1 MRSLQLT
8 PALRYAFLF
17 GGALSLVGLAARPRL
32 HAAPA
37 APAPAAPSSG
47 FVSYQ
52 AGAARWLNVPRTI
65 EMSQGVTFSQDGA
78 FLKTQSAIVNLD
90 DRQRALNA
98 RSQAPVH
105 LYDAQDDLNGR
116 QGFLDFSRHLAS
128 LKDDITLVVKPQGDA
143 PAGSMRSQFK
153 DAATLTC
160 QAMIYDY
167 RRKIGRV
174 PGPLKVRQMV
184 EGKERVL
191 SADSGQ
197 YDANAQVIK
206 LTGNVRGHNG
216 QDTISASEATIGTKE
231 GDEFINIPVK
241 LIGVFG
247 VPPDDSTPENGGD
260 ATAPPPATSGA
271 VPAAPVSP
279 PRPQ

>member
-1 MRSLQLT
+1 MRNRTAVRTVLLV
-8 PALRYAFLF
+8 L
-17 GGALSLVGLAARPRL
+17 GALASAGLAARARL

-37 APAPAAPSSG
+37 APAPPVPSSG

-65 EMSQGVTFSQDGA
+65 EMSQGVTFSQDDA
-78 FLKTQSAIVNLD
+78 FLKTASAIVNLD

-98 RSQAPVH
+98 RSESPVH
-105 LYDAQDDLNGR
+105 LYDTQNDLNGK

-128 LKDDITLVVKPQGDA
+128 LKDDITLVVKPTGNS
-143 PAGSMRSQFK
+143 PEGSMRSQFK

-160 QAMIYDY
+160 QSMIYDY

-191 SADSGQ
+191 TADSGQ

-216 QDTISASEATIGTKE
+216 QDTISATEATIGTKE

-241 LIGVFG
+241 LTGVFG
-247 VPPDDSTPENGGD
+247 VPPDDTETPENKADG
-260 ATAPPPATSGA
+260 AAPAPPATSGT
-271 VPAAPVSP
+271 VPTAPVKKP
-279 PRPQ
+279 